1 MDADTILKY
10 KTGTMLSAI
19 IMAGVTVGQLI
30 TTDFIVKGS
39 PILSAVYT
47 GGFLLLFLIVKALEM
62 NVHKMNIHEAVQ
74 WIYVSAEHIRIFHVK
89 SSNWYDLPVGT
100 VVGMAGYAISKSP
113 EFALIAFGVGTLMSY
128 ALSTEKY

>member
-1 MDADTILKY
+1 
-10 KTGTMLSAI
+10 
-19 IMAGVTVGQLI
+19 MAGVTVGQLI

-39 PILSAVYT
+39 PLLSAVYA
-47 GGFLLLFLIVKALEM
+47 GGFLLLFLIIKALEM
-62 NVHKMNIHEAVQ
+62 NVHKMNIHEFVH
-74 WIYVSAEHIRIFHVK
+74 WICVNAEHIRIFHVK

-113 EFALIAFGVGTLMSY
+113 EFALIAFGVGTLISY